1 MQKEKKEMKKRFTAV
16 LLMLIMTFSLA
27 GCGKADLPMEVTV
40 DGHTIVLGQTTMQD
54 MIDLGY
60 EVNYTGK
67 DDTAKSG
74 DKYVS
79 FQYSL
84 KKEAGHQIFVT
95 VCVPWSGSTNVSKEA
110 DLSATEGIIKTVTLK
125 VGALEKVSVSYNGID
140 LKDFTFDYAEEW
152 GMKKDE
158 RLSNFLAYSVEAKRG
173 FVRLSADGSFS
184 DNFGE
189 LTLQI
194 YEKEIK

>member
-1 MQKEKKEMKKRFTAV
+1 MKKRFTAV
-16 LLMLIMTFSLA
+16 LLVFIMMFSLA
-27 GCGKADLPMEVTV
+27 GCGRADLPMEVTV
-40 DGHTIVLGQTTMQD
+40 DGNTIVLGQTTMQD

-67 DDTAKSG
+67 DDTVKSG

-110 DLSATEGIIKTVTLK
+110 DLSATKGIIKTVRLK
-125 VGALEKVSVSYNGID
+125 VSALEKVSVTYNGIN

-152 GMKKDE
+152 GAKKDE
-158 RLSNFLAYSVEAKRG
+158 RMVNLLAYSVEAKRG
-173 FVRLSADGSFS
+173 FVRMSADGAFS
-184 DNFGE
+184 EEFGE
-189 LTLQI
+189 LSLQI
-194 YEKEIK
+194 YEKEIEKLQK